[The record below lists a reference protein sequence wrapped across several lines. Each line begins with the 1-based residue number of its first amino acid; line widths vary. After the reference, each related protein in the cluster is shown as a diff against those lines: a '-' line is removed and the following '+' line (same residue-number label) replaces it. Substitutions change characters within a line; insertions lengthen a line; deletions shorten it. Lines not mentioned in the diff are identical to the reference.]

1 MKIAITGKIG
11 SGKSLLSQYL
21 EKLGAH
27 YINLD
32 KLGQIIQKDS
42 VIVNKI
48 IKNFGAN
55 YLDKTKLRNLIFN
68 DPHSRKKLNK
78 IMWPKIKKN
87 MLSEFKKSKHNI
99 IIVEGAVILQAN
111 WAKFFDK
118 IIYIINSDSD
128 RFNYLMK
135 RDNIKY
141 EQFINISNQQDSYD
155 EYKNIITHTINNNDN
170 IKSFYKQMDMIIK
183 KEKWK
188 F

>member
-32 KLGQIIQKDS
+32 KIARIVQQDSII
-42 VIVNKI
+42 INKI
-48 IKNFGAN
+48 VKQFGVD

-68 DPHSRKKLNK
+68 NPNSRNKLNK

-87 MLSEFKKSKHNI
+87 MLSEIKKSKQNI
-99 IIVEGAVILQAN
+99 IIIEGAVILQAN
-111 WAKFFDK
+111 WMKFFDE
-118 IIYIINSDSD
+118 IIYINNSDAN
-128 RFNYLMK
+128 RFNYLVK

-141 EQFINISNQQDSYD
+141 EEFIAISNQQDSY
-155 EYKNIITHTINNNDN
+155 EKYKNFITHIINNDN
-170 IKSFYKQMDMIIK
+170 NINNLYKQIDMIIK